1 MSRPAVRPGRMIKK
15 VLTAGP
21 ASTADIHRAYREAI
35 RVENGRRSRKEKLR
49 PMTYESFRKFVNRAK
64 ASGLIRIIGS
74 KPMEKTPNPLVGQRG
89 MRVLETQEQ
98 TVYALTTDGKDE
110 VGGWE
115 NLQAY
120 AAGLEVAEPKVK
132 RKKKS
137 TVTPAAVEKAAPAGK
152 SRVAPAKF
160 DTTSGG
166 YKKHKELM
174 DAATAA
180 EKLAKKTTAKPKAKK
195 G

>member
-120 AAGLEVAEPKVK
+120 AAGLEVAEPKMK
-132 RKKKS
+132 RRKK
-137 TVTPAAVEKAAPAGK
+137 TTPAPVAAPKAVPAGK
-152 SRVAPAKF
+152 SKVAPARF
-160 DTTSGG
+160 DTTSPGA
-166 YKKHKELM
+166 KK
-174 DAATAA
+174 AAQLKAA
-180 EKLAKKTTAKPKAKK
+180 AAPTEQPAKKTKPKPKAKK